1 MYNFA
6 NYMMEEFVVFGKIEY
21 LNLLPFHLFMK
32 RFTRSSQQS
41 MSMDYYKDVPAKT
54 NKKFLSR
61 KVDAA
66 FISSIRAKNQKYVN
80 LGIIAKKEVLSVL
93 VAPSETNT
101 QDSESETSNL
111 LAKILHVKGEVLIG
125 DKALRHYLQ
134 NKPHVDLAKL
144 WHEKY
149 KLPFVFALLCYHNDK
164 ALYKKIEKNFLKTKI
179 KIPRYILR
187 EASMRTGISQ
197 ENILNYLKYISYNF
211 DKKAKNGLEK
221 FYKEVKN
228 GSR

>member
-1 MYNFA
+1 M
-6 NYMMEEFVVFGKIEY
+6 VFGKIEY

-144 WHEKY
+144 WYEKY

>member
-6 NYMMEEFVVFGKIEY
+6 NYMVEEFVVFGKIEY
-21 LNLLPFHLFMK
+21 LNLLPFHVFMK
-32 RFTRSSQQS
+32 RFTKSSQQS
-41 MSMDYYKDVPAKT
+41 MSMNYYKDVPAKT

-66 FISSIRAKNQKYVN
+66 FISSIRAKNRQHVN

-93 VAPSETNT
+93 VAPCKINT

-111 LAKILHVKGEVLIG
+111 LAKVLHVEGEVLIG
-125 DKALRHYLQ
+125 DKALRYYLQ
-134 NKPHVDLAKL
+134 NKPHVDLAKT
-144 WHEKY
+144 WNEKY
-149 KLPFVFALLCYHNDK
+149 NLPFVFALLCYHNDK

-179 KIPRYILR
+179 KIPRYILSD
-187 EASMRTGISQ
+187 ASKRTNISEQ
-197 ENILNYLKYISYNF
+197 NILHYLKYISYNF
-211 DKKAKNGLEK
+211 DKKAKKGLER

-228 GSR
+228 GS